1 MQRRQ
6 DVQHIRQR
14 VVHGQQRTD
23 HGQQVAQVEAPQ
35 QRAAQQAFALMG
47 NQLGTHAVIVEVG
60 FAAIKESA
68 GIFQAVTE
76 QTRLVLFGGQLTA
89 EFVIQ
94 VDHPRTQVRPA
105 EQLGLGSCV
114 GLHRTMEVQVV
125 AGQVGERCD
134 VEVQRGD
141 PALLQAMGG
150 NLHCHGTRAGLF
162 QACQGG
168 LHGQRIGRGV
178 ATAFQLAIEAGTQG
192 TDDAAALAQLVE
204 GLGQQ
209 LADAGLAI
217 GAGDTHQAQGAARLT
232 IEAAGDGR

>member
-1 MQRRQ
+1 
-6 DVQHIRQR
+6 
-14 VVHGQQRTD
+14 
-23 HGQQVAQVEAPQ
+23 
-35 QRAAQQAFALMG
+35 
-47 NQLGTHAVIVEVG
+47 
-60 FAAIKESA
+60 
-68 GIFQAVTE
+68 
-76 QTRLVLFGGQLTA
+76 
-89 EFVIQ
+89 
-94 VDHPRTQVRPA
+94 
-105 EQLGLGSCV
+105 
-114 GLHRTMEVQVV
+114 
-125 AGQVGERCD
+125 
-134 VEVQRGD
+134 
-141 PALLQAMGG
+141 MGG